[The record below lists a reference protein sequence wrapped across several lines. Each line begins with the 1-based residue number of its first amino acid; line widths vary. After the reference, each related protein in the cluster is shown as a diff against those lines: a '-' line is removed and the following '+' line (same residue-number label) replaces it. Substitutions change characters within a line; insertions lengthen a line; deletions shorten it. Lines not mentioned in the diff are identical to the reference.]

1 MDRVIDRAH
10 ELGKACISLAV
21 ENYIAL
27 RNLFPRMQNT
37 WQPGWPGA
45 VAWRGLAIRVV
56 RHAGDAWL
64 RLCF

>member
-45 VAWRGLAIRVV
+45 VA
-56 RHAGDAWL
+56 
-64 RLCF
+64 